1 MYWRVTPCIIWKQGL
16 LLYIPLQKEDGSIV
30 LVFVLNVDSVDL
42 IPHTA
47 TDVVY
52 DLGKIVQTQILS
64 ST

>member
-1 MYWRVTPCIIWKQGL
+1 MYWRVTPRIIWKQGL

-47 TDVVY
+47 TDFVY